1 MKVHDDNR
9 VGVETGAS
17 VSSVL
22 DPHQNM
28 SQQSTAS
35 RRCSAL
41 DSSKSFPFPSP
52 SFQEVSSSCVGS
64 TRKVKG
70 HRSQNGAPLKL
81 STLPLISEDDECSQC
96 LHSDFRCDEVPSPSE
111 IPKGSSCETPKLFNG
126 YNLMQELCRS
136 FLKART
142 SLGQFCRMSLQP
154 IRHASK
160 AETSQKM
167 SLWPVPPPRWCWT
180 ACNHLGPQ
188 RRRRRRRLFVRH
200 QAVQLIIASLN
211 WEVLGIRQVLLMKH
225 A

>member
-1 MKVHDDNR
+1 MQGRIQTIGTGKQHVATGQPQEESDAPNPKRRPRPKKKQKGRWQGRGLCRECPVKVHDDNR
-9 VGVETGAS
+9 LGVETGAS

-126 YNLMQELCRS
+126 FYFSCKS
-136 FLKART
+136 FAE
-142 SLGQFCRMSLQP
+142 
-154 IRHASK
+154 AS
-160 AETSQKM
+160 
-167 SLWPVPPPRWCWT
+167 
-180 ACNHLGPQ
+180 
-188 RRRRRRRLFVRH
+188 
-200 QAVQLIIASLN
+200 
-211 WEVLGIRQVLLMKH
+211 
-225 A
+225 